1 MAGGVAT
8 VCAVFSVG
16 GERDGGGEGGG
27 ASFNLLLALLCL
39 TNTILSSQ
47 TVSGGKRHLES

>member
-8 VCAVFSVG
+8 VCAVFR
-16 GERDGGGEGGG
+16 EGGGRGGG
-27 ASFNLLLALLCL
+27 ASFNLLLALLSL

-47 TVSGGKRHLES
+47 SVSGGKRHLES

>member
-16 GERDGGGEGGG
+16 GEREGGRG
-27 ASFNLLLALLCL
+27 EASFNLLLALLCL

>member
-16 GERDGGGEGGG
+16 GEREGGDGGE